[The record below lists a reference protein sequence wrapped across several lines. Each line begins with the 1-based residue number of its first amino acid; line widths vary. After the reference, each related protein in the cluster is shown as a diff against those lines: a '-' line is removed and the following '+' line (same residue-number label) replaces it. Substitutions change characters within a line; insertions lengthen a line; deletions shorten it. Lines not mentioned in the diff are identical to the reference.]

1 MGLSVL
7 TLVRNRRLHLLRLI
21 EGLCRS
27 EIAPDE
33 LIVVDLGGPTIV
45 LPVASFQIRV
55 VPLESAPLPLARA
68 RNLAASLARHEI
80 LLFLDVDCI
89 PMAKLLGLMSSTL
102 DKHDALVCAQIHYLR
117 EAVTHCDWQEDVLLR
132 DSMPHPVRA
141 FSAQGIRVENNPG
154 LFWSLAFAVR
164 RSLFNRLG
172 GFDERFV
179 GYGAEDTDFGFRA
192 RKADA
197 KLLFLGGAGAFHQYH
212 EVYDPPLQHFDDIIR
227 NAEVFFERWNVWPMD
242 GWLDAFERLGLILRV
257 RDKITKIRPPN
268 FLEVALSRLSPD
280 RGF

>member
-33 LIVVDLGGPTIV
+33 LIVVDLGGPPIV
-45 LPVASFQIRV
+45 LPVTTFQIRV
-55 VPLESAPLPLARA
+55 VPLDSEPLPLARA
-68 RNLAASLARHEI
+68 RNLAASLARYEI

-132 DSMPHPVRA
+132 DSMTHPVRA
-141 FSAQGIRVENNPG
+141 FPAQGIRVENNPG
-154 LFWSLAFAVR
+154 LFWSLAFGLKN
-164 RSLFNRLG
+164 SLFKTIG

-192 RKADA
+192 REAA
-197 KLLFLGGAGAFHQYH
+197 VKLLFLGGPGAFHQYH
-212 EVYDPPLQHFDDIIR
+212 EVYDPPLQHFDDIVR
-227 NAEVFFERWNVWPMD
+227 NAELFFERWNVWPMH
-242 GWLDAFERLGLILRV
+242 GWLDAFECLGLILRG
-257 RDKITKIRPPN
+257 RDKIIRVRSPN
-268 FLEVALSRLSPD
+268 FLELALSTLPPD
-280 RGF
+280 RAL